1 MGETIERYC
10 ASIKSVNSQ
19 NICQKSNMVNKI
31 NIDSITRASTKFD
44 NIPNREWS
52 VVEDVLSKEKVL
64 IPSEMVYLNKTNYP
78 PIRDIISTGLAAFS
92 TLQGAIIHG
101 LCECIERDA
110 FVLFWMLGYGRFKI
124 DINTIEEIE
133 IKILLNKA
141 YHAGLK
147 VDIYDISTEFD
158 VPVILTIIKKENSD
172 GFYVACA
179 ANFNYGKAIRKALEE
194 GLGGYSIYVEATL
207 LHNIPIPDSLEN
219 PKDLSERP
227 IYYLNNKKDYLLDS
241 LIKCS
246 GMLMNV
252 KKYPSIEKEEPRLE
266 QVINRIRE
274 RNINVFF
281 KDLTTTDVRE
291 IGFKVVRVIMPE
303 LAFLSTGSPMLHCER
318 LTQKSRELNR
328 KINMEPHPFP

>member
-1 MGETIERYC
+1 FYYHGCASHSNLHSFPTRRSSDLTIERYC

-110 FVLFWMLGYGRFKI
+110 FVLIWMLGYRRIKI
-124 DINTIEEIE
+124 NINTIEEIE

-158 VPVILTIIKKENSD
+158 VPVILKIIKKENSD

-179 ANFNYGKAIRKALEE
+179 ANFN
-194 GLGGYSIYVEATL
+194 
-207 LHNIPIPDSLEN
+207 
-219 PKDLSERP
+219 
-227 IYYLNNKKDYLLDS
+227 
-241 LIKCS
+241 
-246 GMLMNV
+246 
-252 KKYPSIEKEEPRLE
+252 
-266 QVINRIRE
+266 
-274 RNINVFF
+274 
-281 KDLTTTDVRE
+281 
-291 IGFKVVRVIMPE
+291 
-303 LAFLSTGSPMLHCER
+303 
-318 LTQKSRELNR
+318 
-328 KINMEPHPFP
+328 